1 MRRFRF
7 LAVFFALLFVLEISL
22 LVDPIDRQVIRPFSS
37 LVAAASGRLLR
48 LSGQQVNISG
58 TVIAGTCLAIDI
70 HNGCNGVEA
79 MMFVV
84 AAVIAFPTSWPQRL
98 VAALAGAIILQVAN
112 LIRVVTLYLVGCY
125 HRTWFET
132 FHLGIWQSLMF
143 GIAVAFFVLWSRRTK
158 LVHAP

>member
-22 LVDPIDRQVIRPFSS
+22 LFDPIDRQVIRPFSS
-37 LVAAASGRLLR
+37 LVAAASGGLLR
-48 LSGQQVNISG
+48 LIGQQVNISG

-84 AAVIAFPTSWPQRL
+84 AAVIA
-98 VAALAGAIILQVAN
+98 GAVILQVAN

-143 GIAVAFFVLWSRRTK
+143 GVAIAFFVLWSRRTK
-158 LVHAP
+158 LVHVP